1 MENSVD
7 NFMLKRIQKIRYI
20 IFKRLIS
27 MVAGIIGIVTLI
39 PVTIFVL
46 IMKIIYK
53 ERGPIFFCQNRIGK
67 NGKEFKLIK
76 FRSMVVDAD
85 KKLKEYLDNNPKE
98 KEYYNKYKKLKSD
111 PRITKVGRILRKTS
125 LDEWPQFMQCL
136 STLDLIGPRP
146 YLPKEKEE
154 MGEYYEE
161 IIKFRPR
168 DYRTM
173 ASLRKK

>member
-20 IFKRLIS
+20 IVKRLIS
-27 MVAGIIGIVTLI
+27 IVAGIIGIVTLI
-39 PVTIFVL
+39 PVIIFVL

-85 KKLKEYLDNNPKE
+85 KKLKEYLD
-98 KEYYNKYKKLKSD
+98 
-111 PRITKVGRILRKTS
+111 
-125 LDEWPQFMQCL
+125 
-136 STLDLIGPRP
+136 
-146 YLPKEKEE
+146 
-154 MGEYYEE
+154 
-161 IIKFRPR
+161 IIINIKN
-168 DYRTM
+168 
-173 ASLRKK
+173 